1 MYQNIIHFMSHGL
14 SFTDEHHLIVCSV

>member
-1 MYQNIIHFMSHGL
+1 MYQIIFQFMSQGL